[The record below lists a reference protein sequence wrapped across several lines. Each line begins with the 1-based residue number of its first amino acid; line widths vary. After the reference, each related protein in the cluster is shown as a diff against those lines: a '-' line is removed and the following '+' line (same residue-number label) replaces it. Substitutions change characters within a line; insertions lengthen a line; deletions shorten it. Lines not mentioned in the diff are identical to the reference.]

1 MPVYLCDFHTHTRVS
16 FDSEAALSEMMEA
29 ARRAGLQELCITDHC
44 DLLDGDGAP
53 TLTFPWPEALEQYR
67 QRGASPVAVRLGL
80 ELGSAPYDPQAA
92 RAVLAQAGEELDFVL
107 GSLHNWIG
115 AQDNR
120 DFYFTHFG
128 DDPTLA
134 HAAME
139 NALTHTWALVT
150 EYPDCYDSLA
160 HIIYPLRYIQRD
172 GGTLTLEP
180 FRDQVMEIFRQVAQS
195 HHALEVNTC
204 RGLSLEEWLPILRW
218 FKSCGGQFVTVGSD
232 AHRPQHMALGIPQAL
247 ELLRQA
253 GFTYVTT
260 YQGRRPVPHK
270 L

>member
-1 MPVYLCDFHTHTRVS
+1 MYLCDFHTHTLIS
-16 FDSEAALSEMMEA
+16 PDSEASLSEMIEA
-29 ARRAGLQELCITDHC
+29 AGQAGLQELCITDHC

-67 QRGASPVAVRLGL
+67 QRATSPVTVRLGL
-80 ELGSAPYDPQAA
+80 ELGSAPYAPQAA
-92 RAVLAQAGEELDFVL
+92 RDILAQAGGELDFVL

-115 AQDNR
+115 AQNNR
-120 DFYFTHFG
+120 DFYYTQFRG
-128 DDPTLA
+128 DPALGT
-134 HAAME
+134 AAME
-139 NALTHTWALVT
+139 NALAHTWTLVT

-160 HIIYPLRYIQRD
+160 HVIYPLRYIHRD
-172 GGTLTLEP
+172 GGQLTLEP
-180 FRDQVMEIFRQVAQS
+180 FQEQVMEIFRQVAQS

-204 RGLSLEEWLPILRW
+204 RGQSLEEWLPILRW
-218 FKSCGGQFVTVGSD
+218 FKSCGGEYVTVGSD
-232 AHRPQHMALGIPQAL
+232 AHKPQHMALGIPQAL
-247 ELLRQA
+247 ELLREA

>member
-1 MPVYLCDFHTHTRVS
+1 MDFDSFPAYKRENFERLMPVYLCDFHTHTRVS

-67 QRGASPVAVRLGL
+67 QRGASPVTVRLGL

-120 DFYFTHFG
+120 DFYLNILQFQGQNSFPHCLLEFLQNLCCHMLSCDNLPALPPHQLRLLSRFFAYGITG
-128 DDPTLA
+128 VIMDWTKSGMSLDPEPGVDLLEKLLSN
-134 HAAME
+134 HMIHQ
-139 NALTHTWALVT
+139 ALLG
-150 EYPDCYDSLA
+150 
-160 HIIYPLRYIQRD
+160 Q
-172 GGTLTLEP
+172 LEP
-180 FRDQVMEIFRQVAQS
+180 REG
-195 HHALEVNTC
+195 T
-204 RGLSLEEWLPILRW
+204 EEGDV
-218 FKSCGGQFVTVGSD
+218 SFVHIV
-232 AHRPQHMALGIPQAL
+232 
-247 ELLRQA
+247 
-253 GFTYVTT
+253 
-260 YQGRRPVPHK
+260 
-270 L
+270 